1 MLIVQ
6 VTDASSRN
14 RGLLS
19 YPGDVAYQ
27 EWVEPLLRT
36 DVYIKA
42 YNSLQVRIFNSIYTP

>member
-19 YPGDVAYQ
+19 YPVDEEIGFLSGLPNVGLPRMG
-27 EWVEPLLRT
+27 WT
-36 DVYIKA
+36 
-42 YNSLQVRIFNSIYTP
+42 SIEN